1 LFILSGQLQVVAH
14 SGRISAM
21 NPLVAF
27 YVEHN
32 MLKKVNNAT
41 EFVSIKF
48 KGIKMNVTNLYNFFV
63 QRSCY
68 VGKGCSGCTL
78 VTHQNIWRGSC
89 RKHPH
94 SLVLMLNL
102 L

>member
-1 LFILSGQLQVVAH
+1 MFILSGQLQVVAH

-48 KGIKMNVTNLYNFFV
+48 KGIKMNVTNLYNFF
-63 QRSCY
+63 
-68 VGKGCSGCTL
+68 CTE
-78 VTHQNIWRGSC
+78 
-89 RKHPH
+89 K
-94 SLVLMLNL
+94 L
-102 L
+102 LCGERLFRVYFGNTSKYLERFI